1 MSPSPRRSTLQ
12 VPALRALLRR
22 VFAALALLSCLA
34 IGARAEPEF
43 KSANTPHY
51 TFEWTRGLDGYARAL
66 MEKAEGYH
74 EKIYGELGVKAGE
87 RRTRVSILQDE
98 DAMLE
103 LAEGRHG
110 RAPPRWADGLAYPQH
125 GVIYLHIG
133 SGPDAIDETFRHEMS
148 HIAVGRIAPPGRL
161 PLWFYEG
168 VAIRQSE
175 GLSLERAWLLTQ
187 AATLGNL
194 LPLDQLERGFPK
206 AGERVGIAYAQS
218 VNFVGHL
225 MAEGGE
231 QKFGALLERVGK
243 GERLAEATLAVYDK
257 SLAAIEHEWRSN
269 LETRWGWVP
278 ILFGTTALWG
288 IAGFL
293 LLSAWRRKR
302 RLRAAALAR
311 MESDEILPLEDDIVV
326 SAQPEREAPFGR

>member
-1 MSPSPRRSTLQ
+1 MIRRLLACL
-12 VPALRALLRR
+12 VGALILLGG
-22 VFAALALLSCLA
+22 A
-34 IGARAEPEF
+34 IAEPRF
-43 KSANTPHY
+43 KTARTAHY
-51 TFEWTRGLDGYARAL
+51 AFEWTRGLDGYANAL
-66 MEKAEGYH
+66 MEKAEEYH
-74 EKIYGELGVKAGE
+74 QKIYGELGVKAGD
-87 RRTRVSILQDE
+87 RRTRVSILLDE

-103 LAEGRHG
+103 LAEARHG
-110 RAPPRWADGLAYPQH
+110 RAPPRWADGLAYPSQ

-133 SGPDAIDETFRHEMS
+133 SGPDELDETFRHEMS
-148 HIAVGRIAPPGRL
+148 HIAVGRIAPPGKL

-194 LPLDQLERGFPK
+194 LPLDKLERGFPK

-231 QKFGALLERVGK
+231 QKFGALLKKVGD
-243 GERLAEATLAVYDK
+243 GATLDAAVLAVYDK

-302 RLRAAALAR
+302 RERVEKLAR
-311 MESDEILPLEDDIVV
+311 MESEEILPLEDDILVRPPPD
-326 SAQPEREAPFGR
+326 ARL

>member
-1 MSPSPRRSTLQ
+1 MRRLLGTL
-12 VPALRALLRR
+12 LLLLASLGPQG
-22 VFAALALLSCLA
+22 AA
-34 IGARAEPEF
+34 AEPAF
-43 KSANTPHY
+43 KTARTTHY
-51 TFEWTRGLDGYARAL
+51 AFEWTRGLDGYANAL
-66 MEKAEGYH
+66 MEKAESYH
-74 EKIYGELGVKAGE
+74 DQIYGELGVKAGA
-87 RRTRVSILQDE
+87 RRTRVSLLLDE

-110 RAPPRWADGLAYPQH
+110 RAPPRWADGLAYPTQN
-125 GVIYLHIG
+125 VIYLHVG
-133 SGPDAIDETFRHEMS
+133 SGPDELDETFRHEMS

-175 GLSLERAWLLTQ
+175 GISLERAWLLTQ

-194 LPLDQLERGFPK
+194 LPLADLERGFPK

-231 QKFGALLERVGK
+231 REFGDLLARVGK
-243 GERLAEATLAVYDK
+243 GASLADAVPSVYGK
-257 SLAAIEHEWRSN
+257 SLDTIESEWRGN

-288 IAGFL
+288 IGGFL

-302 RLRAAALAR
+302 RERAAALAR
-311 MESDEILPLEDDIVV
+311 METDEDLPMEDDILVR
-326 SAQPEREAPFGR
+326 PPREGGPYFS